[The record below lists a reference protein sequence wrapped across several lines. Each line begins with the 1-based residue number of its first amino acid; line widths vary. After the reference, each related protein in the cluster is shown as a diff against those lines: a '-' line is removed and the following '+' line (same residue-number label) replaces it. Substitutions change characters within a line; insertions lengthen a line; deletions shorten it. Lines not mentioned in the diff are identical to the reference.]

1 MQVVNV
7 SCNLTFDKPSI
18 IAKRGNKLDTSSESG
33 RNVKENASCSCGR
46 TSSGCSRSYQG
57 SQWAT
62 FHFFRFYPTSSSL
75 FEQSL
80 LSSTTNHLTLQ
91 DSATQKS
98 LTQAHAND
106 IGRSHSS
113 SLPERP
119 SVAPPPRRIM
129 VPHKSQPRDQVPAM
143 ASTSTANKHH
153 TSMDNSPR
161 PTKRLKDDQEDVD
174 TSGPSLLSRLTSNGS
189 GSRAATMKRT
199 FTNQVGETSA
209 DLPHPPGG
217 WSIKGAAKLDKTPS
231 SPERT
236 TDLPQRF
243 SLLDRLEGGSPAAV
257 GSGTPGGRKKKTW
270 G

>member
-7 SCNLTFDKPSI
+7 SCSLTSDKLSL
-18 IAKRGNKLDTSSESG
+18 IAKRGNKLDTSSKSG
-33 RNVKENASCSCGR
+33 RNVEENTGCPCSR
-46 TSSGCSRSYQG
+46 TSSGCSRPYQG

-98 LTQAHAND
+98 LTQAQAND
-106 IGRSHSS
+106 TGRAHSS

-129 VPHKSQPRDQVPAM
+129 VPHKSQPRDQVPPI
-143 ASTSTANKHH
+143 ASTSIANKHH

-161 PTKRLKDDQEDVD
+161 PTKRLKDDQEDMD
-174 TSGPSLLSRLTSNGS
+174 ISGPSLLSRLTSNGS
-189 GSRAATMKRT
+189 GSRAATTKRT
-199 FTNQVGETSA
+199 FTSQVGETSA

-231 SPERT
+231 SPERM

-243 SLLDRLEGGSPAAV
+243 SLLDRLEGGSPA
-257 GSGTPGGRKKKTW
+257 GSGTPGGRGKKTW